1 MPLSSRRCRP
11 HTTQRT
17 GLQQYKSTNRGPSR
31 GRRARC
37 TADML
42 HTSTENVN
50 TSLDDPKSVTSHV
63 SNVGFYRKIK
73 KSKKKDYIYSTGL
86 TTQSTTINFHLSR
99 SDLSLMIMFQAYYYY
114 CSSSGHLAR
123 GDFSPRHIALHPCHS
138 EEITL
143 TYVWEPVE
151 RGHCTNCMTGSPVL
165 YLLESYPV
173 SLSSP
178 DAVFCCSYFINVL
191 LTIIGMKAAKL
202 HIINCNKW
210 RASGYIYCSTVALL
224 QLWNWF
230 RNKSLHRGAENTCE
244 FSV

>member
-1 MPLSSRRCRP
+1 M
-11 HTTQRT
+11 
-17 GLQQYKSTNRGPSR
+17 
-31 GRRARC
+31 
-37 TADML
+37 
-42 HTSTENVN
+42 
-50 TSLDDPKSVTSHV
+50 TSHV
-63 SNVGFYRKIK
+63 SNVGFYGKIK
-73 KSKKKDYIYSTGL
+73 KSKKDSSSTFIYWTSL

-99 SDLSLMIMFQAYYYY
+99 SDLSLMITFQAYYYYY
-114 CSSSGHLAR
+114 CSSSGHSAR
-123 GDFSPRHIALHPCHS
+123 GVFSPRPIVLHPCHS

-151 RGHCTNCMTGSPVL
+151 RGHCTNCMTGSLVL

-191 LTIIGMKAAKL
+191 LTIIGMKDAKL

-224 QLWNWF
+224 KLWNWF